1 MYDRGGFQLV
11 TKDRLSNSPA
21 GTPDDTGGNTELYL
35 SLKPH
40 TEVHD
45 TLKTRLEGHIGVAL
59 RWGGAPGRR
68 CTHTPTPSLTL
79 LGGDAGVPLTL
90 RSPVGHGLEAAG
102 AYGVASLQ
110 GAHVVLGC
118 GTDRLLRLVL
128 PALEQQHE
136 RLSPHLEGQLQDTHE
151 DTDLQENLGRSQAN
165 FANSQVTVYHSN

>member
-1 MYDRGGFQLV
+1 M
-11 TKDRLSNSPA
+11 
-21 GTPDDTGGNTELYL
+21 
-35 SLKPH
+35 
-40 TEVHD
+40 
-45 TLKTRLEGHIGVAL
+45 AL

-118 GTDRLLRLVL
+118 GTDRLLRMVL

-151 DTDLQENLGRSQAN
+151 DTDLQENLCLENPTDRGAWQA
-165 FANSQVTVYHSN
+165 TVHWVAKSRTRLSN